1 MKNYFVIL
9 FFVFSWLS
17 FSQNSSEVDS
27 MKTVIKTSKND
38 SVIMLTYDRLRRIT
52 YYSDPKVSQQYTL
65 KFLEFAKKRKDSFEI
80 ALGNFYLGN
89 SYVVEHNYEYA
100 LKQYLKSAKYFE
112 TVKDSA
118 RLSSIL
124 NGIGA
129 AYQNYGNDSL
139 SLKYYKQ
146 SQQISKSRGDLR
158 RSAFALNNIG
168 NIYKNRGALDVAKTY
183 MEEAVNHIET
193 TNQLQYI
200 IPISINLANVYTDLK
215 DFNKSTKIYNELLPK
230 IDTLKEVF
238 SHGAIMRGLGNSNL
252 VRGNNKKAL
261 HNLKRAYNIYSN
273 SGFFDDRYDMM
284 PDLIKAYEVNKQ
296 FASGLTLFNEYNTI
310 KDSIFNTEKD
320 KNLTEAIQKYE
331 TQKKDK
337 EIIQQQLLLKKKQ
350 VQYSYM
356 TGIAIFLLV
365 TSILTW
371 FILQQRQKR
380 KNQEIIA
387 LKREHQIKTLESLIE
402 GEEKERLRIAKELHD
417 GVNGDLSAIKY
428 KLTSMQ
434 EMSNKIINE
443 AVEMIDKS
451 CKQVRAISHN
461 LIPPSLESFNLVEAS
476 EEYCQN
482 MDATHSQQI
491 NFQYIGD
498 NFSIPKNAEI
508 NIFRIIQELV
518 TNSIKHAMA
527 TEINVQMS
535 CRKNTIQLTIE
546 DNGKGFDKSEVVTDG
561 IGLKNVQ
568 SRIDYLQ
575 GTIDLISNK
584 QGTSYA
590 IEIETKTLNDN

>member
-1 MKNYFVIL
+1 
-9 FFVFSWLS
+9 
-17 FSQNSSEVDS
+17 

-296 FASGLTLFNEYNTI
+296 FASGLKLFNEYNTI

-434 EMSNKIINE
+434 EMSNKIIDE

-482 MDATHSQQI
+482 MDVTHSQQI

-498 NFSIPKNAEI
+498 DFSIPKNAEI

-590 IEIETKTLNDN
+590 IEIETETLNDN

>member
-17 FSQNSSEVDS
+17 FSQNSSEIDS
-27 MKTVIKTSKND
+27 LKTVIKTSKND
-38 SVIMLTYDRLRRIT
+38 SVIMLTYDRLRRVT
-52 YYSDPKVSQQYTL
+52 YYTDPKVSQQYTI

-158 RSAFALNNIG
+158 RSALALNNIG
-168 NIYKNRGALDVAKTY
+168 NIYKNRGALKVAKTY
-183 MEEAVNHIET
+183 MEAAVNDIET

-238 SHGAIMRGLGNSNL
+238 SHGAIIRGLGNSDL
-252 VRGNNKKAL
+252 ARGNNKKAL
-261 HNLKRAYNIYSN
+261 YSLKRAYNIYSN
-273 SGFFDDRYDMM
+273 SGFLDDRYDMM

-296 FASGLTLFNEYNTI
+296 FASGLELFNEYNII

-331 TQKKDK
+331 AQKKDK

-371 FILQQRQKR
+371 FILQLRQKR
-380 KNQEIIA
+380 KNQEIVT

-498 NFSIPKNAEI
+498 TISIPKNAEI

-518 TNSIKHAMA
+518 TNSIKHAKA

-535 CRKNTIQLTIE
+535 CRKTTIQLTIE
-546 DNGKGFDKSEVVTDG
+546 DNGKGFDKSEVVIDG

-590 IEIETKTLNDN
+590 IEIEIETLNDN

>member
-1 MKNYFVIL
+1 
-9 FFVFSWLS
+9 
-17 FSQNSSEVDS
+17 

-296 FASGLTLFNEYNTI
+296 FASGLKLFNEYNTI

-434 EMSNKIINE
+434 EMSNKIIDE

-498 NFSIPKNAEI
+498 DFSIPKNAEI

-590 IEIETKTLNDN
+590 IEIETEKLNDN